1 MRWTILVLAVLLA
14 AGPAQAQ
21 PKLTPPAARDLPLL
35 CTSYALFAVEMAR
48 WRDAG
53 STITYT
59 HASILAWD
67 TSKGFSQDIQTI
79 HAQII
84 WHVYGHPRIR
94 SDRLEV
100 IMYAACE

>member
-1 MRWTILVLAVLLA
+1 
-14 AGPAQAQ
+14 
-21 PKLTPPAARDLPLL
+21 
-35 CTSYALFAVEMAR
+35 MAR

-53 STITYT
+53 STITRT

-100 IMYAACE
+100 IMYAACEAWRQGKGLFPDNARETLELDPQVFFSCNSSSIDFSGVAFHRGHS